1 MVNSGLCRLSI
12 PSLRKMRP
20 ISYTRS
26 SPPTMSRFKGSSV
39 AMRMYMSIS
48 KVLWW
53 VIKGRAVAPPE
64 MVLSTGV
71 STSI

>member
-1 MVNSGLCRLSI
+1 
-12 PSLRKMRP
+12 MRP

-26 SPPTMSRFKGSSV
+26 KPPTTKRFKCSSV
-39 AMRMYMSIS
+39 AMRIYMSIS

-71 STSI
+71 STSM